1 MSTRYRRGSSIILVG
16 ILGCLLVGGG
26 WANGQIE
33 EPVLTSETDYE
44 AIAGLVSQDE
54 IAQTIRRLSAVDSRV
69 TGYPGCEEA
78 ARYVEQ
84 RFRELGLEDVTVE
97 EFPVLVPWSDPAR
110 GPAATVATSDGR
122 EREILPIWP
131 NLVRCPKTPPEGLTG
146 KLIYAGNGEL
156 RSFNGLEVIDSIVMV
171 DFNCG
176 NRWFNAP
183 LLGAQAVL
191 FIEPSATLRGEAE
204 EKFLSM
210 PVNIPRFWVP
220 KETADYLL
228 ARLAVNPDTQ
238 VTVKCDM
245 EWKKVTAKNITGRI
259 QGTDPRLSKQQVVLQ
274 AYYDAISITP
284 TRAPGAENASSIAA
298 LFQLIKAFKQHPPK
312 RSVVF
317 LATAGHFEGLAG
329 AKNFVRERIR
339 GARSDAHIRRLFNIT
354 REARENIENVTRRL
368 WTEPVGQY
376 RLQRKPRPLDE
387 QLRGLRTL
395 LSKVKAAAKKAN
407 LLERVVQGARRTDPN
422 AGKLVAYQLTE
433 KEIAER
439 KRLLDKFSSRVP
451 QIKQAAMKVQS
462 AIKQAQSVS
471 VDDSDEQKKTALE
484 NAKEALNEL
493 TAALDF
499 SEENIYVWFSVDLSS
514 HNDALGLFYKAYYYN
529 YGEGDQWRFSDI
541 GKKARGYAELIGR
554 KLAIPAQ
561 EKFVDGINAIK
572 GKEWHTYMAG
582 HLALSSE
589 VATLAGI
596 PGLGFATVDDSR
608 PLVDTPLDLP
618 EAVDVDNLITQT
630 QLLSC
635 LLVDLVSLEQPD
647 DIYEIDLADNFVE
660 VKGRVVEFDPR
671 EATFPDKSVPGAIV
685 LARPREKTCMGV
697 HGQAFD
703 MSSPIPAEGEKTKQ
717 VSRGIHGK
725 KGARY
730 CLVGL
735 PNVRAVGSQVT
746 IEGYKLDEQTGM
758 IRMAPDQGV
767 NGAKAEPIEFALN
780 QPIKAATLV
789 LFHCRPMA
797 IYDMIDQ
804 RFFEL
809 LSEIYVYDGVSDA
822 TPTEYGYALPLP
834 SKELVSSNEP
844 VAVIFAPPGMRVKVT
859 MGASLLGLQLLLI
872 NSTEERPTGVGYL
885 VDANPSLYAT
895 PYRAALDM
903 WRLDDHRMSRL
914 AKHGIENDRLQ
925 TIHSQAQAELEG
937 AASSLRARQ
946 YDDFFSQARAAWSKE
961 SSAYPQVRSTE
972 NDVIKGVIFY
982 LALLLPFAFFTE
994 RLLIGAPTITG
1005 QIAGDVA
1012 VFLVVFIIIALV
1024 HPAFAI
1030 TFTPAIILL
1039 AFIILALTVVV
1050 VGIIVQKF
1058 EEQMKAVRYQQTGV
1072 HSADVGRLGAS
1083 AAAFNLGISNMRR
1096 RKVRTLLTAATLVL
1110 LTFTILSFTSVVQ
1123 RTRTTKLLL
1132 PRFAEYNGVMIRD
1145 LGWLPIGEATERIL
1159 SNEFGDK
1166 YAVAAR
1172 SWYYSGNPQQQSFVA
1187 IRRGTQVYN
1196 ATSLLGLMPGEA
1208 QITGIE
1214 KAVRKGGRWFEP
1226 GEEDVCLLPDGVASH
1241 LEISSEQVGTATVSI
1256 FGKDLRVIG
1265 ILDSGELSKLTDLDG
1280 EAITPVDF
1288 MVSQQQ
1294 FGRQGEQQQ
1303 TVVRRRSKAEQ
1314 RREYIHLAPDQTAV
1328 VPYSFLLNMGG
1339 TLRSVAIGISDS
1351 AAVNEVLDELVQR
1364 IDLNIYGGV
1373 EGRTYLCSS
1382 IGTTGF
1388 SGMTDLII
1396 PILIAAAIVL
1406 NTMLGSVYERVREIY
1421 IYSSL
1426 GLAPTHVAALF
1437 VAEASVYA
1445 ILGAIVGYLLGQVT
1459 ARVLVQTH
1467 LVTGLN
1473 LNYSSLSAVLATL
1486 IIMATVLASVIYPA
1500 RRASDIAMPGIERRW
1515 AMPEPEG
1522 DIMHIELPFTV
1533 TGDQALG
1540 VNMYLHEYF
1549 SAHTDYSL
1557 GQFSTDEISLSQRR
1571 YEHGDGYSLES
1582 MVWLAPYDLGVSE
1595 RLTIETVPTEDAEI
1609 FEIHANIL
1617 RVSGDD
1623 ASWLRVTRNF
1633 INIIRKQYLLWR
1645 TFPIAQKGE
1654 YGQRGQELLAQS
1666 SSQVQVEA

>member
-1 MSTRYRRGSSIILVG
+1 M
-16 ILGCLLVGGG
+16 
-26 WANGQIE
+26 
-33 EPVLTSETDYE
+33 LTSETDYE
-44 AIAGLVSQDE
+44 AIASLVSRDE
-54 IAQTIRRLSAVDSRV
+54 IAQTIEHLAAPDSRV
-69 TGYPGCEEA
+69 TGYPGCEQA
-78 ARYVEQ
+78 ARSVER
-84 RFRELGLEDVTVE
+84 RFRELGLQDVTVE
-97 EFPVLVPWSDPAR
+97 EFTTLVPWSDPAR
-110 GPAATVATSDGR
+110 GPAATIATTDGR
-122 EREILPIWP
+122 EQGILPIWP
-131 NLVRCPKTPPEGLTG
+131 NLVRCPRTPPDGLTG

-191 FIEPSATLRGEAE
+191 FVEPNTTLRGEAE
-204 EKFLSM
+204 AKFLSM
-210 PVNIPRFWVP
+210 PVNIPRFLVP

-228 ARLAVNPDTQ
+228 ARLTADPDTR

-245 EWKKVTAKNITGRI
+245 EWKEVTAKNITGRI

-284 TRAPGAENASSIAA
+284 TQAPGAENAASIAA

-329 AKNFVRERIR
+329 AKNFVRERVR
-339 GARSDAHIRRLFNIT
+339 GARSDAHIRRLFKVAQ
-354 REARENIENVTRRL
+354 EAREGIENVTRRL

-376 RLQRKPRPLDE
+376 HLQRQPRPLDE
-387 QLRGLRTL
+387 QLRGLRPL
-395 LSKVKAAAKKAN
+395 LGKVNAAAKKAD
-407 LLERVVQGARRTDPN
+407 LLDRVVGYARRTDPN
-422 AGKLVAYQLTE
+422 AGKLIGHKLTE
-433 KEIAER
+433 EEIAER
-439 KRLLDKFSSRVP
+439 TRLVDKFGSRVSE
-451 QIKQAAMKVQS
+451 IKQAATTVQS
-462 AIKQAQSVS
+462 AIKQAQSLS
-471 VDDSDEQKKTALE
+471 SDDSDQQKNTGLE
-484 NAKEALNEL
+484 NTKEALNDL

-499 SEENIYVWFSVDLSS
+499 SEENIYLWFSVDLSS
-514 HNDALGLFYKAYYYN
+514 HNDTMGLFYKAYYYN
-529 YGEGDQWRFSDI
+529 YGEGNQWRFSDI
-541 GKKARGYAELIGR
+541 GKKAREYAELIGR
-554 KLAIPAQ
+554 ELSISAQ
-561 EKFVDGINAIK
+561 EHFVDGINAIK

-582 HLALSSE
+582 QLALSSE

-618 EAVDVDNLITQT
+618 EAVDVDNLVAQT

-635 LLVDLVSLEQPD
+635 LLVDLVSLEQPE
-647 DIYEIDLADNFVE
+647 DIYDIELADNFVE
-660 VKGRVVEFDPR
+660 VKGRLVEFDPQ
-671 EATFPDKSVPGAIV
+671 EATFPDKSVPRAIA
-685 LARPREKTCMGV
+685 LARPRQKTCMGV
-697 HGQAFD
+697 RGQAFA
-703 MSSPIPAEGEKTKQ
+703 MSSRGEIDEATGKEKRDK
-717 VSRGIHGK
+717 RGG
-725 KGARY
+725 RY
-730 CLVGL
+730 SLVGL
-735 PNVRAVGSQVT
+735 PNVRGVGGTVT
-746 IEGYKLDEQTGM
+746 IEGYKLDEQTGA

-767 NGAKAEPIEFALN
+767 NGAKAEPITFALN
-780 QPIKAATLV
+780 QPIKSSTVV
-789 LFHCRPMA
+789 LFHCQPMA
-797 IYDMIDQ
+797 VYDMIDQ

-809 LSEIYVYDGVSDA
+809 LSEIYVYDSISDA
-822 TPTEYGYALPLP
+822 APTEYGYALPLP
-834 SKELVSSNEP
+834 SRELASSYEP
-844 VAVIFAPPGMRVKVT
+844 VAVVFAPPGMRVKVT
-859 MGASLLGLQLLLI
+859 MGASLLGLQFLLI
-872 NSTEERPTGVGYL
+872 NATEERAIGTGYL

-895 PYRAALDM
+895 PYRVALDM
-903 WRLDDHRMSRL
+903 WRLDEYRMSRL
-914 AKHGIENDRLQ
+914 AKHGIENDRLKNV
-925 TIHSQAQAELEG
+925 HAQARKELDE
-937 AASSLRARQ
+937 AASFLRARQ
-946 YDDFFSQARAAWSKE
+946 YDKFFSRARSAWSKE

-972 NDVIKGVIFY
+972 NDVIKGIIFY

-994 RLLIGAPTITG
+994 RLLIAAPSVTG
-1005 QIAGDVA
+1005 QMAGNA
-1012 VFLVVFIIIALV
+1012 GVFLVVFTIIALV

-1039 AFIILALTVVV
+1039 AFVILALTVVV

-1058 EEQMKAVRYQQTGV
+1058 EEQMQAIRYQQTGV

-1096 RKVRTLLTAATLVL
+1096 RKVRTLLTATTLVL
-1110 LTFTILSFTSVVQ
+1110 LTFTVLSFTSIVQ
-1123 RTRTTKLLL
+1123 STRTTKLLL
-1132 PRFAEYNGVMIRD
+1132 PRFAEYDGVMIRD
-1145 LGWLPIGEATERIL
+1145 LGWLPVGEATERIL
-1159 SNEFGDK
+1159 GNEFGAE
-1166 YAVAAR
+1166 YSVAAR
-1172 SWYYSGNPQQQSFVA
+1172 SWYYSGSPQQQSFVA
-1187 IRRGTQVYN
+1187 IRRGSQAYN
-1196 ATSLLGLMPGEA
+1196 ATALLGLMPGEV
-1208 QITGIE
+1208 QVTGID

-1226 GEEDVCLLPDGVASH
+1226 GEKDVCLLPDGVASH
-1241 LEISSEQVGTATVSI
+1241 LEISPEQVGTATVSI
-1256 FGKDLRVIG
+1256 FGKELRVIG
-1265 ILDSGELSKLTDLDG
+1265 IVDSGEFSKLTDLDG

-1294 FGRQGEQQQ
+1294 FGQQGEQQQ
-1303 TVVRRRSKAEQ
+1303 TVVRKRSKAEQ

-1339 TLRSVAIGISDS
+1339 TLRSVAIGMEDP
-1351 AAVNEVLDELVQR
+1351 AAVDKVLDDLVQR

-1388 SGMTDLII
+1388 SGMADLII

-1437 VAEASVYA
+1437 IAEASVYA
-1445 ILGAIVGYLLGQVT
+1445 ILGAILGYLLGQVT
-1459 ARVLVQTH
+1459 ARVLVRTD

-1473 LNYSSLSAVLATL
+1473 LNYSSLSAVLSTL
-1486 IIMATVLASVIYPA
+1486 IIMATVMASVAYPA

-1522 DIMHIELPFTV
+1522 DRMHIVLPFTV

-1549 SAHTDYSL
+1549 TAHTDYSL
-1557 GQFSTDEISLSQRR
+1557 GQFSTDEIGLDNSD
-1571 YEHGDGYSLES
+1571 YEHGEGYALES

-1595 RLTIETVPTEDAEI
+1595 KLTIETIPTEDEEI
-1609 FEIHANIL
+1609 FEIHADIL

-1645 TFPIAQKGE
+1645 TFPIAQKEE
-1654 YGQRGQELLAQS
+1654 YGQRAEELLAQS

>member
-1 MSTRYRRGSSIILVG
+1 M
-16 ILGCLLVGGG
+16 
-26 WANGQIE
+26 
-33 EPVLTSETDYE
+33 LTSETDYE
-44 AIAGLVSQDE
+44 AVAGLVSRDE
-54 IAQTIRRLSAVDSRV
+54 IAQTIEHLAAAGSRV
-69 TGYPGCEEA
+69 TGYPGYKQA

-84 RFRELGLEDVTVE
+84 RFRELGLQDVTTE
-97 EFPVLVPWSDPAR
+97 EFVTLVPWSDPGR

-131 NLVRCPKTPPEGLTG
+131 NLVRCPKTPPDGLTG

-191 FIEPSATLRGEAE
+191 FIEPNTTLRGEAE

-228 ARLAVNPDTQ
+228 ARLTANPDTQ

-245 EWKKVTAKNITGRI
+245 EWKEVTAKNITGRI
-259 QGTDPRLSKQQVVLQ
+259 PGTDPRLSKQQVVVQ
-274 AYYDAISITP
+274 AYYDSISITP
-284 TRAPGAENASSIAA
+284 AQAPGAENASSIAA

-329 AKNFVRERIR
+329 AKNFIRERVR
-339 GARSDAHIRRLFNIT
+339 GARSDAHVKRLFKVAE
-354 REARENIENVTRRL
+354 EARKGIEDVTRRL

-376 RLQRKPRPLDE
+376 HLKRQPRPLDE
-387 QLRGLRTL
+387 QLRGLRPL
-395 LSKVKAAAKKAN
+395 LGKVNAAAKKAS
-407 LLERVVQGARRTDPN
+407 LLDRVVEYGRRTDPN
-422 AGKLVAYQLTE
+422 AGKLVVYQLTE
-433 KEIAER
+433 EELAER

-451 QIKQAAMKVQS
+451 QITQAAAKVQS
-462 AIKQAQSVS
+462 AIKQAQSLGP
-471 VDDSDEQKKTALE
+471 DASDQRKNTAL
-484 NAKEALNEL
+484 AKTKEALNEL

-499 SEENIYVWFSVDLSS
+499 SEEDIYLWFSVDLSS
-514 HNDALGLFYKAYYYN
+514 HNDTLGLFYKAYYYD
-529 YGEGDQWRFSDI
+529 YGEGDQWRFSDV
-541 GKKARGYAELIGR
+541 GKKAREYAELIGR
-554 KLAIPAQ
+554 ELSIPAQ
-561 EKFVDGINAIK
+561 EHFVDGINAIK

-618 EAVDVDNLITQT
+618 QAVDVDNLFVQT

-635 LLVDLVSLEQPD
+635 LLADLISLEQPD
-647 DIYEIDLADNFVE
+647 DIYEIELSDNFVE
-660 VKGRVVEFDPR
+660 VKGRLVEFDPQ
-671 EATFPDKSVPGAIV
+671 EATFPDKSVPGAV
-685 LARPREKTCMGV
+685 TLARPREKTCMGV
-697 HGQAFD
+697 RGQAFA
-703 MSSPIPAEGEKTKQ
+703 MSSPIPSERENNGQLK
-717 VSRGIHGK
+717 RGIHEE

-730 CLVGL
+730 CLIGL
-735 PNVRAVGSQVT
+735 PNVRAVPGKTT
-746 IEGYKLDEQTGM
+746 IEGYKLDEQTGA

-767 NGAKAEPIEFALN
+767 NGAKAEPIAFELN
-780 QPIKAATLV
+780 QPIKPSTVV

-809 LSEIYVYDGVSDA
+809 LSEIYVYDSISDSA
-822 TPTEYGYALPLP
+822 PTEYGYALPLP
-834 SKELVSSNEP
+834 SKEVTSSYEP
-844 VAVIFAPPGMRVKVT
+844 VAVVFAPPGMRVKVT
-859 MGASLLGLQLLLI
+859 MGASLLGLQFLLI
-872 NSTEERPTGVGYL
+872 NSTEKTPTGIGYL

-895 PYRAALDM
+895 PYRVALDM
-903 WRLDDHRMSRL
+903 WRLDEYRMNRL
-914 AKHGIENDRLQ
+914 EKHGIENDRVRNA
-925 TIHSQAQAELEG
+925 HNRADEELDK
-937 AASSLRARQ
+937 AASFLRARQ
-946 YDDFFSQARAAWSKE
+946 YDEFFSRARSAWSKE

-972 NDVIKGVIFY
+972 NDVIKGIIFY

-994 RLLIGAPTITG
+994 RLLISAPTITG
-1005 QIAGDVA
+1005 QIAGNVG
-1012 VFLVVFIIIALV
+1012 VFLAVFIIIALV

-1039 AFIILALTVVV
+1039 AFVILALTVVV
-1050 VGIIVQKF
+1050 VSIIIQKF
-1058 EEQMKAVRYQQTGV
+1058 EEQMQTVRYQQTGM

-1096 RKVRTLLTAATLVL
+1096 RKVRTLLTATTLVL
-1110 LTFTILSFTSVVQ
+1110 LTFTVLSFTSVVQ

-1132 PRFAEYNGVMIRD
+1132 PRFAEYDGVMIRD
-1145 LGWLPIGEATERIL
+1145 LGWLPVGEATERIL
-1159 SNEFGDK
+1159 SNEFG
-1166 YAVAAR
+1166 AQHPVAAR
-1172 SWYYSGNPQQQSFVA
+1172 SWYYSGSPEEQSFVA
-1187 IRRGTQVYN
+1187 IRRSGEIYN
-1196 ATSLLGLMPGEA
+1196 ATALLGLMPSET
-1208 QITGIE
+1208 QITGIDR
-1214 KAVRKGGRWFEP
+1214 AVRKGGRWFEP
-1226 GEEDVCLLPDGVASH
+1226 GEKDVCLLPDGVANH
-1241 LEISSEQVGTATVSI
+1241 LEVTSEQVGTATVSI
-1256 FGKDLRVIG
+1256 FGKELRVVG
-1265 ILDSGELSKLTDLDG
+1265 IVDSAELSKVTDLDG
-1280 EAITPVDF
+1280 EALTPVDF

-1294 FGRQGEQQQ
+1294 FGSKGSQQQ
-1303 TVVRRRSKAEQ
+1303 TVVRKGSKAQQ
-1314 RREYIHLAPDQTAV
+1314 RREYIHLAPDQMAI

-1339 TLRSVAIGISDS
+1339 TLRSVAIGIEDS
-1351 AAVNEVLDELVQR
+1351 TTVNKVLDDLVQR

-1382 IGTTGF
+1382 IGTTGL

-1459 ARVLVQTH
+1459 ARTLVQTK

-1473 LNYSSLSAVLATL
+1473 LNYSSLSAVLSTL

-1522 DIMHIELPFTV
+1522 DRMHIVLPFTV

-1549 SAHTDYSL
+1549 TAHTDYSL
-1557 GQFSTDEISLSQRR
+1557 GQFSTDEITLDRSN
-1571 YEHGDGYSLES
+1571 YEYGEGYTLES

-1595 RLTIETVPTEDAEI
+1595 KLAIEIIPTEDEEI
-1609 FEIHANIL
+1609 FEIHADIL
-1617 RVSGDD
+1617 RISGDD

-1633 INIIRKQYLLWR
+1633 INILRKQYLLWR
-1645 TFPIAQKGE
+1645 TFPTEQKEE
-1654 YGQRGQELLAQS
+1654 YGQRAEELLAEG
-1666 SSQVQVEA
+1666 SSQGRIEV

>member
-1 MSTRYRRGSSIILVG
+1 MRYWRGSSVLIG
-16 ILGCLLVGGG
+16 ILGWLLISAV
-26 WANGQIE
+26 WAGAQIE
-33 EPVLTSETDYE
+33 EPVLTSETNYE
-44 AIAGLVSQDE
+44 AIAGLVSRDE
-54 IAQTIRRLSAVDSRV
+54 IAQTIARLAAADSRV
-69 TGYPGCEEA
+69 TGYPGCEQA
-78 ARYVEQ
+78 ARRVEQ
-84 RFRELGLEDVTVE
+84 RFRELRLEDVTVE
-97 EFPVLVPWSDPAR
+97 EFTTLVPWSDPER

-122 EREILPIWP
+122 EREILPLWP
-131 NLVRCPKTPPEGLTG
+131 NLVRCPRTPSGGLTG

-176 NRWFNAP
+176 NRWFNAL

-191 FIEPSATLRGEAE
+191 FVEPNTTLRGEAE
-204 EKFLSM
+204 AKFLSM

-228 ARLAVNPDTQ
+228 ARLTADPDTQ

-245 EWKKVTAKNITGRI
+245 EWKEVTAKNITGRI

-274 AYYDAISITP
+274 AYYDSISITP
-284 TRAPGAENASSIAA
+284 TQAPGAENAASIAA

-329 AKNFVRERIR
+329 TKNFIRERIR
-339 GARSDAHIRRLFNIT
+339 GARSDAHIKRLFKVA
-354 REARENIENVTRRL
+354 REAREGIENVTRRL

-376 RLQRKPRPLDE
+376 HLQRQPRPLDE
-387 QLRGLRTL
+387 QLRGLRPL
-395 LSKVKAAAKKAN
+395 LSKVNVAAEKAD
-407 LLERVVQGARRTDPN
+407 LLDRVVGYARRTDPN
-422 AGKLVAYQLTE
+422 AGKLVAYQLIE
-433 KEIAER
+433 GEIADR
-439 KRLLDKFSSRVP
+439 KRLVDKFDSRVS
-451 QIKQAAMKVQS
+451 QIKQAAAKAQS
-462 AIKQAQSVS
+462 AIKQAQSLS
-471 VDDSDEQKKTALE
+471 PDASDQQKNTALE
-484 NAKEALNEL
+484 KTKEALNAL
-493 TAALDF
+493 TVTLDF
-499 SEENIYVWFSVDLSS
+499 SEEDIYLWFSVDLSS
-514 HNDALGLFYKAYYYN
+514 HNDTMGLFYKAYYYD
-529 YGEGDQWRFSDI
+529 YSEGDQWRFSDV
-541 GKKARGYAELIGR
+541 GKKAREYAELLGR
-554 KLAIPAQ
+554 KLSISA
-561 EKFVDGINAIK
+561 EEHFVDGINAIK
-572 GKEWHTYMAG
+572 GKEWHTHMAG
-582 HLALSSE
+582 YLALSSE

-618 EAVDVDNLITQT
+618 EAVDVDNLVVQT

-647 DIYEIDLADNFVE
+647 DIYEIALSDNFVE
-660 VKGRVVEFDPR
+660 VKGRLVEFDPQ
-671 EATFPDKSVPGAIV
+671 EATFPDKSIPRAIA
-685 LARPREKTCMGV
+685 LARPRQKTCMGV
-697 HGQAFD
+697 RGQAFA
-703 MSSPIPAEGEKTKQ
+703 MSNIGEVDEATDKEKPNK
-717 VSRGIHGK
+717 RGG
-725 KGARY
+725 RY
-730 CLVGL
+730 TLIGL
-735 PNVRAVGSQVT
+735 PNVRAVANKVT
-746 IEGYKLDEQTGM
+746 VEGYKLDEQTGA

-767 NGAKAEPIEFALN
+767 NGAEAEPIEFELN
-780 QPIKAATLV
+780 QPVKASTVV

-809 LSEIYVYDGVSDA
+809 LSEIYVYDSTSDA
-822 TPTEYGYALPLP
+822 APTEYGYALPLP
-834 SKELVSSNEP
+834 SRELTSSYEP
-844 VAVIFAPPGMRVKVT
+844 VAVVFAPPGMRVKVT

-872 NSTEERPTGVGYL
+872 NATEKAPTGIGYL
-885 VDANPSLYAT
+885 IDAHPSLYAT
-895 PYRAALDM
+895 PYRVALDM
-903 WRLDDHRMSRL
+903 WRLDEHRMSRL

-925 TIHSQAQAELEG
+925 NVHSQARKELDS
-937 AASSLRARQ
+937 AASFLRARQ
-946 YDDFFSQARAAWSKE
+946 YDEFFSRARSAWSKE

-972 NDVIKGVIFY
+972 NDVIKGIIFY

-994 RLLIGAPTITG
+994 RLLIAAPSVTG
-1005 QIAGDVA
+1005 QIVGSLG
-1012 VFLVVFIIIALV
+1012 VFLIVFTIIALV

-1050 VGIIVQKF
+1050 VGIIIQKF
-1058 EEQMKAVRYQQTGV
+1058 EEQMQAIRYQQTGV

-1083 AAAFNLGISNMRR
+1083 AAAFNLGISNMHR
-1096 RKVRTLLTAATLVL
+1096 RKVRTLLTATTLVL
-1110 LTFTILSFTSVVQ
+1110 LTFTVLSFTSVVQ

-1132 PRFAEYNGVMIRD
+1132 PRFAEYDGVMIRD
-1145 LGWLPIGEATERIL
+1145 LGWLPVGEATERIL
-1159 SNEFGDK
+1159 SNEFGGEH
-1166 YAVAAR
+1166 AVAAR
-1172 SWYYSGNPQQQSFVA
+1172 SWYYSGSPEQQSFVA
-1187 IRRGTQVYN
+1187 IRRGRQVYN
-1196 ATSLLGLMPGEA
+1196 ATALLGLMPGET
-1208 QITGIE
+1208 QITGIDR
-1214 KAVRKGGRWFEP
+1214 AVRKGGRWFQP
-1226 GEEDVCLLPDGVASH
+1226 GEQDVCLLPDGVASH
-1241 LEISSEQVGTATVSI
+1241 LEVSPEQVGTATVSI
-1256 FGKDLRVIG
+1256 FGRELRVIG
-1265 ILDSGELSKLTDLDG
+1265 IVDSGELSKVTDLDG
-1280 EAITPVDF
+1280 EALTPVDF

-1294 FGRQGEQQQ
+1294 FGQQADQQ
-1303 TVVRRRSKAEQ
+1303 TVVRKRSKAEQ

-1339 TLRSVAIGISDS
+1339 TLRSVAIGMNDS
-1351 AAVNEVLDELVQR
+1351 AAVDKVLDELVQR

-1373 EGRTYLCSS
+1373 EGRTYLCRS

-1459 ARVLVQTH
+1459 ARVLVRTD

-1473 LNYSSLSAVLATL
+1473 LNYSSLSAVLSTL
-1486 IIMATVLASVIYPA
+1486 IIMATVMASVIYPA

-1522 DIMHIELPFTV
+1522 DRMHIELPFTV

-1549 SAHTDYSL
+1549 TAHTDYSL
-1557 GQFSTDEISLSQRR
+1557 GQFSTDEIGLGWTD
-1571 YEHGDGYSLES
+1571 YEHGEGYVLES

-1595 RLTIETVPTEDAEI
+1595 KLTIGTIPTEDEEI
-1609 FEIHANIL
+1609 FEIHADIL

-1633 INIIRKQYLLWR
+1633 INILRKQYLLWR
-1645 TFPIAQKGE
+1645 TFPIEQKEE
-1654 YGQRGQELLAQS
+1654 YGQRAEELLAES
-1666 SSQVQVEA
+1666 SSQVQIEA

>member
-1 MSTRYRRGSSIILVG
+1 MSMRYWKGSSILVG
-16 ILGCLLVGGG
+16 ILWWLLISTA
-26 WANGQIE
+26 WAGAQIE

-44 AIAGLVSQDE
+44 AVAGLVSRDE
-54 IAQTIRRLSAVDSRV
+54 IAQTIEQLSTADSRI
-69 TGYPGCEEA
+69 TGYPGYEQA
-78 ARYVEQ
+78 ARYVER
-84 RFRELGLEDVTVE
+84 RFRELGLQNVTVE
-97 EFPVLVPWSDPAR
+97 EFTTLVPWSDPAR

-131 NLVRCPKTPPEGLTG
+131 NLVRCPKTPPDGLTG

-191 FIEPSATLRGEAE
+191 FIEPNTTLRGEAE
-204 EKFLSM
+204 AKFLSM

-228 ARLAVNPDTQ
+228 ARLIANPDTQ

-245 EWKKVTAKNITGRI
+245 EWKEVTAKNITGRI

-274 AYYDAISITP
+274 AYYDSISITP

-298 LFQLIKAFKQHPPK
+298 LFQLIKVFKQHPPK

-339 GARSDAHIRRLFNIT
+339 GARSDTHVKRLFNVAE
-354 REARENIENVTRRL
+354 EAREGIENITRRL
-368 WTEPVGQY
+368 WIESVGQY
-376 RLQRKPRPLDE
+376 RLQRQPRPLDE
-387 QLRGLRTL
+387 QLRGLRSL
-395 LSKVKAAAKKAN
+395 LNKVNIAAKKAD
-407 LLERVVQGARRTDPN
+407 LLDRVVQYARHTDPN

-433 KEIAER
+433 EEIAER
-439 KRLLDKFSSRVP
+439 KRLVDKFDSRVS
-451 QIKQAAMKVQS
+451 QIKQAAAKVQS
-462 AIKQAQSVS
+462 AIKQAQSLS
-471 VDDSDEQKKTALE
+471 PDDSDERKNTALE
-484 NAKEALNEL
+484 KIKEALNDL

-499 SEENIYVWFSVDLSS
+499 SEENIYLWFSVDLSS
-514 HNDALGLFYKAYYYN
+514 HNDTLGLFYKAYYYD
-529 YGEGDQWRFSDI
+529 YGEGDQWRFSDV
-541 GKKARGYAELIGR
+541 GKKAREYAELIGR
-554 KLAIPAQ
+554 KLSISAQ
-561 EKFVDGINAIK
+561 EHFVDGINAIK
-572 GKEWHTYMAG
+572 GKEWHTHMAG

-618 EAVDVDNLITQT
+618 EAVNVDNLVVQT

-635 LLVDLVSLEQPD
+635 LLVDLISLEQPD

-660 VKGRVVEFDPR
+660 VKGRLVEFDPQ
-671 EATFPDKSVPGAIV
+671 EATFPDKSVPRAIA
-685 LARPREKTCMGV
+685 LARPRRKTCMGV
-697 HGQAFD
+697 RGQAFD
-703 MSSPIPAEGEKTKQ
+703 MSNLGEIDEATGKENPDK
-717 VSRGIHGK
+717 RGGQYTLI
-725 KGARY
+725 
-730 CLVGL
+730 GL
-735 PNVRAVGSQVT
+735 PNVRAVGGNST
-746 IEGYKLDEQTGM
+746 IEGYKLDEKTGA

-780 QPIKAATLV
+780 QPIKPATVV
-789 LFHCRPMA
+789 LFHCQPMA
-797 IYDMIDQ
+797 VYDMIDQ

-809 LSEIYVYDGVSDA
+809 LSEIYVYDSVSDA

-834 SKELVSSNEP
+834 ARELTSSYEP
-844 VAVIFAPPGMRVKVT
+844 VAVVFAPPGMRVKVT
-859 MGASLLGLQLLLI
+859 MGASLLGLQFLLI
-872 NSTEERPTGVGYL
+872 NATEDTPIGVGYL

-895 PYRAALDM
+895 PYRVALDM
-903 WRLDDHRMSRL
+903 WRLDEYRMSRL
-914 AKHGIENDRLQ
+914 EKHGIENDRLQ
-925 TIHSQAQAELEG
+925 NVHSQARKELDN
-937 AASSLRARQ
+937 AASFLRARQ
-946 YDDFFSQARAAWSKE
+946 YDEFFSRARSAWSKE

-972 NDVIKGVIFY
+972 NDVIKGIIFY

-994 RLLIGAPTITG
+994 RLLIAAPSITG
-1005 QIAGDVA
+1005 QIAGSLG
-1012 VFLVVFIIIALV
+1012 VFLVVFTIIALV

-1058 EEQMKAVRYQQTGV
+1058 EEQMQSIRYQQTGM

-1096 RKVRTLLTAATLVL
+1096 RKVRTLLTATTLVL
-1110 LTFTILSFTSVVQ
+1110 LTFTVLSFTSIVQ

-1132 PRFAEYNGVMIRD
+1132 PRFAEYDGVMIRD
-1145 LGWLPIGEATERIL
+1145 LGWLPVGEATERIL
-1159 SNEFGDK
+1159 SNEFGAK
-1166 YAVAAR
+1166 YSVAAR
-1172 SWYYSGNPQQQSFVA
+1172 SWYYSGSPQQQSFVA
-1187 IRRGTQVYN
+1187 IRRGNQAYN
-1196 ATSLLGLMPGEA
+1196 VTALLGLMPGEA
-1208 QITGIE
+1208 QVTGIDR
-1214 KAVRKGGRWFEP
+1214 AVRKGGRWFEP
-1226 GEEDVCLLPDGVASH
+1226 GEKDVCLLPDGVASH
-1241 LEISSEQVGTATVSI
+1241 LEVSPEQVGTATVSI
-1256 FGKDLRVIG
+1256 FGKELRVIG
-1265 ILDSGELSKLTDLDG
+1265 VIDSGELSKLTDLDG
-1280 EAITPVDF
+1280 EALTPVDF

-1294 FGRQGEQQQ
+1294 FGQQAEQQ
-1303 TVVRRRSKAEQ
+1303 TVVRKRSKAEQ

-1339 TLRSVAIGISDS
+1339 TLRSVAIGMDDS
-1351 AAVNEVLDELVQR
+1351 TAVNNVLDELVQR

-1382 IGTTGF
+1382 IGTTGL

-1459 ARVLVQTH
+1459 ARVLVRTD

-1473 LNYSSLSAVLATL
+1473 LNYSSLSAVLSTL

-1522 DIMHIELPFTV
+1522 DRMHIVLPFTV

-1549 SAHTDYSL
+1549 TAHTDYSL
-1557 GQFSTDEISLSQRR
+1557 GQFSTDEIGLSHRT
-1571 YEHGDGYSLES
+1571 YDYGKGYALES

-1595 RLTIETVPTEDAEI
+1595 KLAIETIPTEDEEI
-1609 FEIHANIL
+1609 FEIHADIL

-1633 INIIRKQYLLWR
+1633 INILRKQYLLWR
-1645 TFPIAQKGE
+1645 TFPAAQKEE
-1654 YGQRGQELLAQS
+1654 YGQRAEELLAEGL
-1666 SSQVQVEA
+1666 SQTGIEV